1 MEYYSCSNCSNRL
14 TSLCNSCSGK
24 SNFSCIRTSMECEE
38 DRLFRDRTNNSN
50 ALYEYYL
57 YNHV

>member
-38 DRLFRDRTNNSN
+38 ERLFTDRANSDV
-50 ALYEYYL
+50 LYDYYL
-57 YNHV
+57 HRN